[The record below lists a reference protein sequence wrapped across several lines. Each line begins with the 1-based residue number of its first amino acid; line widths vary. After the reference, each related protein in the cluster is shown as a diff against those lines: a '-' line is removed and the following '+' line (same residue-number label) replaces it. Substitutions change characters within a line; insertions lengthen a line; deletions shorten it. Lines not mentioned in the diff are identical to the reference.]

1 MFLTLADLDNFYD
14 SQYIEQWTGATGF
27 EAKFDA
33 ICSQVDGLIRAKL
46 KNTQWDINGE
56 LSKAG
61 AERNNWLL
69 YVFGNLVI
77 SELVSR
83 FNLQQGEERE
93 RQDARREEVMGVLLD
108 ACEGRVSPNMDPLD
122 EDGDGEPDGVGA
134 VIFKSPADNV
144 DLTQP

>member
-14 SQYIEQWTGATGF
+14 RQYVSQWTSETGL

-33 ICSQVDGLIRAKL
+33 ICNQVDGIIRSKL
-46 KNTQWDINGE
+46 KNTNWDINLE
-56 LSKAG
+56 LGKEG
-61 AERNNWLL
+61 AERNDWLL
-69 YVFGNLVI
+69 LVFGGLVI
-77 SELVSR
+77 SELVIR

-93 RQDARREEVMGVLLD
+93 RQDERREEVMGTLND
-108 ACEGRVSPNMDPLD
+108 ACEGRISPNLDPLD
-122 EDGDGEPDGVGA
+122 KDGDGEPDGVGA

>member
-1 MFLTLADLDNFYD
+1 MFLKLADLDNFYD
-14 SQYIEQWTGATGF
+14 KQYIDCWTGTTGF

-46 KNTQWDINGE
+46 KNTVWDINGE
-56 LSKAG
+56 LGKTG
-61 AERNNWLL
+61 GERNNWLL

-93 RQDARREEVMGVLLD
+93 RQSERREEVMGVLND
-108 ACEGRVSPNMDPLD
+108 ACEGRVSPNLDELD
-122 EDGDGEPDGVGA
+122 EDGDGKPDGVGA

>member
-1 MFLTLADLDNFYD
+1 M
-14 SQYIEQWTGATGF
+14 
-27 EAKFDA
+27 
-33 ICSQVDGLIRAKL
+33 IRAKL

-93 RQDARREEVMGVLLD
+93 RQDARREDVMGTLND
-108 ACEGRVSPNMDPLD
+108 ACEGRISPNLDPLD

>member
-14 SQYIEQWTGATGF
+14 RQYVSQWTSETGF

-46 KNTQWDINGE
+46 NSQLWDINGE
-56 LSKAG
+56 LGKSG
-61 AERNNWLL
+61 TERNNWLL

-77 SELVSR
+77 SELVMR

-93 RQDARREEVMGVLLD
+93 RQDARREEVMGVLQD
-108 ACEGRVSPNMDPLD
+108 ACEGRINPNMDILD
-122 EDGDGEPDGVGA
+122 EDGDGKPDGVSA
-134 VIFKSPADNV
+134 VIFKSPIDNV
-144 DLTQP
+144 DPTQP